1 MPDEELKLRKIA
13 ECESLRTVAQ
23 NCIACPLSET
33 RTKVVFGIGN
43 PNSPL
48 MLIGE
53 GPGASEDAIGEPFV
67 GRAGKLLDECLY
79 EAGMKRQHVYI
90 TNIVKCRASLIEGG
104 RVKNRPPKADE
115 IGTCVPLWLEKQID
129 IISPLVILCIGS
141 PSATTII
148 RKDFRI
154 LSERGKFQET
164 KYCKYTIAA
173 LHPAFI
179 LRQEGESYLRH
190 RQSLVDDLRSA
201 KERAVQAKSEPK
213 LKLF

>member
-1 MPDEELKLRKIA
+1 
-13 ECESLRTVAQ
+13 
-23 NCIACPLSET
+23 
-33 RTKVVFGIGN
+33 
-43 PNSPL
+43 
-48 MLIGE
+48 
-53 GPGASEDAIGEPFV
+53 
-67 GRAGKLLDECLY
+67 
-79 EAGMKRQHVYI
+79 MKRQHVYI